1 MKPAT
6 AYAHVNVQPEPWM
19 AMMNTIEDALAAI
32 ASGRFAVVV
41 VRENVA

>member
-6 AYAHVNVQPEPWM
+6 AYGHLDVQRAAWM

-32 ASGRFAVVV
+32 ASGRFALVV